1 MQESNIAKE
10 FQKHNNLSEIKE
22 YIKIGVNYY
31 VDSGGTHYCNP
42 QNPIAPSILI
52 APVAVIILEIQ
63 KCLGVKNQFSI
74 VAHVITGTE
83 SKEITVEQ
91 NDMRCTKFLVDG
103 FGIHNSAYD
112 PKMMDEY
119 LLTQVRNA
127 QEVIVSALSGW
138 NGNSFVT
145 GNYVV
150 GDQSIRIHE
159 TLKNLELFIKK
170 DSFKIKSFKEV
181 WQLLSKYVKGKIIEI
196 LLLHIIL
203 SIMYSVFKRSDL
215 PRKPQ
220 YTLYI
225 HGVSGTRKTTVIKTM
240 LSFYKHLQYMDLSTG
255 LSEAR
260 LADDLSLFRDS
271 VLFIDDYVS
280 DAKREDA
287 KVVNKIVRLAG
298 NFGSARKIHGKDAEM
313 HSLVIIAGEKIASI
327 DSSSI
332 KRLITEEIK
341 PGDADD
347 SVNNMLTQEDFREE
361 YAYAILDIIEKIS
374 EKDPDIV
381 VADMYKDFC
390 KYEQKIRSASKGQDF
405 CDRRV
410 EAYSW
415 LLACRDMLAG
425 FYPDC
430 FDVNDMS
437 LYDHALDKLE
447 DYANETTF
455 NSNVHL
461 LCNFPNDNFG
471 FFQKDSDGEKLESN
485 KWGFENQDYLYICD
499 TRMDTIVKKCGNGS
513 INKAQLISDL
523 AANNVLILCGRG
535 YKTRKMVNRVSYKTY
550 MLSRER
556 INEILEEENQA
567 IGEEGAN
574 ETL

>member
-1 MQESNIAKE
+1 MKNPCSSKE
-10 FQKHNNLSEIKE
+10 FQKYIMLPEIKE
-22 YIKIGVNYY
+22 PIKIGVNYY
-31 VDSGGTHYCNP
+31 VDSGGTHYYNP
-42 QNPIAPSILI
+42 LNPMAPSIPI

-83 SKEITVEQ
+83 SKEITVDQ
-91 NDMRCTKFLVDG
+91 NDLRCNKFLVDG

-112 PKMMDEY
+112 PKMTDEY

-127 QEVIVSALSGW
+127 KEVIVSALFGW
-138 NGNSFVT
+138 NGKSFVT

-170 DSFKIKSFKEV
+170 DSFKTKSFKEV
-181 WQLLSKYVKGKIIEI
+181 WQLLSKYVKGKIVEI

-203 SIMYSVFKRSDL
+203 SMMYSVFKRSDL

-280 DAKREDA
+280 DAKREDV

-347 SVNNMLTQEDFREE
+347 SVNNMLTLFW
-361 YAYAILDIIEKIS
+361 I
-374 EKDPDIV
+374 
-381 VADMYKDFC
+381 
-390 KYEQKIRSASKGQDF
+390 
-405 CDRRV
+405 
-410 EAYSW
+410 
-415 LLACRDMLAG
+415 
-425 FYPDC
+425 
-430 FDVNDMS
+430 
-437 LYDHALDKLE
+437 
-447 DYANETTF
+447 
-455 NSNVHL
+455 
-461 LCNFPNDNFG
+461 
-471 FFQKDSDGEKLESN
+471 
-485 KWGFENQDYLYICD
+485 
-499 TRMDTIVKKCGNGS
+499 
-513 INKAQLISDL
+513 
-523 AANNVLILCGRG
+523 
-535 YKTRKMVNRVSYKTY
+535 
-550 MLSRER
+550 
-556 INEILEEENQA
+556 
-567 IGEEGAN
+567 
-574 ETL
+574 